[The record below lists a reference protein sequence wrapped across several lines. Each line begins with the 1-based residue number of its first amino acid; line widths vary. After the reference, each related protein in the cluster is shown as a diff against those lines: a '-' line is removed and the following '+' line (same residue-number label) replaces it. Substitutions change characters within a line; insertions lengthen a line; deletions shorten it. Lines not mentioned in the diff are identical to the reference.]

1 MITGKLSNGFEV
13 TVDKTKIKTYRF
25 QKLIGLSASKD
36 DEEKIY
42 ASSQILSYLI
52 GKEGEE
58 ALINHIESQT
68 KKEATSDEV
77 SGYIVE
83 IINLMKEDDEIKK
96 S

>member
-13 TVDKTKIKTYRF
+13 TVDKKKIKTYRF
-25 QKLIGLSASKD
+25 QKLIGLSASKN
-36 DEEKIY
+36 DEEKIN

-52 GKEGEE
+52 GEEGEE

-68 KKEATSDEV
+68 GEEATSDEV
-77 SGYIVE
+77 SGCIVE
-83 IINLMKEDDEIKK
+83 IINMMKEDDEIKK